1 MTEFKKRED
10 SVEVPKNTGTQGFLR
25 TIENIIGLSRVQQIV
40 IDAKGLVS
48 WTRYV
53 REDEDESGLRVDFGD
68 LAPWA
73 IVRNRS
79 VEELLIQNADA
90 ALTLAMML
98 DTAASDG
105 LYPSAF
111 VSGANTIFWKW
122 FSQTTHYQPRANGRL
137 MGLPF
142 HLDRGCP
149 DTALILCA
157 AYESSVQLSDT
168 ERAYKIEMNLLTPD
182 TDVEVLPNE

>member
-1 MTEFKKRED
+1 MTEYRKKED

-25 TIENIIGLSRVQQIV
+25 TIESILRLSRVQQV
-40 IDAKGLVS
+40 TVDAKGRVS

-53 REDEDESGLRVDFGD
+53 REDEEEEPGLRVDFGD

-79 VEELLIQNADA
+79 VEELLVHNADA
-90 ALTLAMML
+90 SLTLAMML
-98 DTAASDG
+98 DTASSDG
-105 LYPSAF
+105 LYPAAF
-111 VSGANTIFWKW
+111 VSGANTVFWKW
-122 FSQTTHYQPRANGRL
+122 FGQSTHYQPRANGRL

-142 HLDRGCP
+142 YLDRGCP

-157 AYESSVQLSDT
+157 AYEPTAQLSDT
-168 ERAYKIEMNLLTPD
+168 ERAYKIEMTLLTPD
-182 TDVEVLPNE
+182 TDVEVL